1 MFMTGEQALNNL
13 LEGNR
18 RYLEGR
24 KTGAHQIPDRQKLAA
39 GQNPQAAILCC
50 SDSRVPPE
58 HIFDQSHGQV
68 FVVRVAGNIA
78 GPSEV
83 GSLEYAVEHL
93 KIPLL
98 LVMGH
103 EGCGAVKAALDGSAP
118 GHLGKLLDEITPAVR
133 PVLTQVD
140 KVNDTISEAVRANV
154 WYTMNQLLKRS
165 DVLKGSVQ
173 SSGLL
178 LSGAVYSLAT
188 GAVQVLS
195 EEG

>member
-1 MFMTGEQALNNL
+1 MTGEQVLNTL

-24 KTGAHQIPDRQKLAA
+24 KRGVHQVPDRQQLVA
-39 GQNPQAAILCC
+39 GQTPHAAILCC

-58 HIFDQSHGQV
+58 HIFDQTHGEM

-93 KIPLL
+93 EVPLV

-103 EGCGAVKAALDGSAP
+103 EGCGAVKAALEGTKASGALGSVI
-118 GHLGKLLDEITPAVR
+118 DEIAPAVR
-133 PVLTQVD
+133 PVLQQGD
-140 KVNDTISEAVRANV
+140 PAKDPISEAVRANV
-154 WYTMNQLLKRS
+154 WYTMSQLLKRS
-165 DVLKGSVQ
+165 DVVKGSVQ
-173 SSGLL
+173 KGDLL
-178 LSGAVYSLAT
+178 VSGAVYSLRT
-188 GAVQVLS
+188 GVVQVLT
-195 EEG
+195 EEE